1 VVTPRNPTTE
11 PFINPRAGTAETE
24 WAGWAEPARWPRL
37 APADLLGRTV
47 VVLAAHP
54 DDEVLGVGGLV
65 TLLAALGARLRFVWA
80 TDGEASHPGS
90 EAPVVRDLAAVRRAE
105 SAAALQRLGAG
116 RAPRVRLELP
126 DGGLADA
133 TEDLARRVRCV
144 VHPDDLVLA
153 PWSGDGHPDHE
164 ACGAAAR
171 SVGGQVLEYPVW
183 AWHWARPGD
192 DRVPWERAVRVD
204 LDDAAQRAKADAVGC
219 FRSQVA
225 AVGPDVEDGPVLP
238 PAVLAHFARDHEVL
252 LR

>member
-1 VVTPRNPTTE
+1 VVTTIE
-11 PFINPRAGTAETE
+11 PLAGTPESA
-24 WAGWAEPARWPRL
+24 WAGWPEPAGWPRL
-37 APADLLGRTV
+37 DPAHLLGRTV

-65 TLLAALGARLRFVWA
+65 GRLVALGAALRFVWA

-105 SAAALQRLGAG
+105 SAAALRRLGAA
-116 RAPRVRLELP
+116 RAPRVRLGLP
-126 DGGLADA
+126 DGGLAEAAD
-133 TEDLARRVRCV
+133 DLARRVRCV

-171 SVGGQVLEYPVW
+171 SVGGEVLEYPIW
-183 AWHWARPGD
+183 TWSWARPGD
-192 DRVPWERAVRVD
+192 DRVPWNRALRVD
-204 LDDAAQRAKADAVGC
+204 LDEGTRRAKAEAVGC

-225 AVGPDVEDGPVLP
+225 AVGPGEQDGPVLP
-238 PAVLAHFARDHEVL
+238 PGVLAHFARDHEVL

>member
-1 VVTPRNPTTE
+1 MTTIE
-11 PFINPRAGTAETE
+11 PLAGTPESD
-24 WAGWAEPARWPRL
+24 WAGWTDGSGPAGWARL
-37 APADLLGRTV
+37 DPADLLDRTV

-65 TLLAALGARLRFVWA
+65 RRLAGLGARLRFVWA

-90 EAPVVRDLAAVRRAE
+90 DSPVVRDLAAVRRAE
-105 SAAALQRLGAG
+105 SAAALRRLGA
-116 RAPRVRLELP
+116 AESPRVRLGLP

-133 TEDLARRVRCV
+133 ADDLARRVRCV

-164 ACGAAAR
+164 ACGGAAR
-171 SVGGQVLEYPVW
+171 SVGGQVLEYPIW
-183 AWHWARPGD
+183 AWSWARPGD
-192 DRVPWERAVRVD
+192 VRVPWERALRVD
-204 LDDAAQRAKADAVGC
+204 LDDATRQAKADAVGC

-225 AVGPDVEDGPVLP
+225 AVGPGEQDGPVLP
-238 PAVLAHFARDHEVL
+238 PGVLAHFARDHEVL